1 MSSTIVLFT
10 FGDGVCL
17 TSHLKCIY
25 QLHAC
30 CCFKHYLKRSTG
42 ICGLGNRVMVT
53 PWGPR
58 RFRTCQVTRAQLDLW
73 ELHLPYNREQKLQE
87 GLAVLPVTAGV
98 QAALNVKR
106 TKLDSSTWPSLA
118 GGNGHSPGTQFFLGG
133 RCRWPETEGIWGV
146 VSE

>member
-1 MSSTIVLFT
+1 MSSTLVLFT
-10 FGDGVCL
+10 FGGGVCL

-53 PWGPR
+53 PWGPW
-58 RFRTCQVTRAQLDLW
+58 RFRTCQVTRAQL
-73 ELHLPYNREQKLQE
+73 PPVGTSSSLQQRTE
-87 GLAVLPVTAGV
+87 TTRGAGRAACDGRGPGCSQCQENQAGLQP
-98 QAALNVKR
+98 
-106 TKLDSSTWPSLA
+106 LA
-118 GGNGHSPGTQFFLGG
+118 GGYGHSPGTQLFLGE
-133 RCRWPETEGIWGV
+133 RCRWPETDGIWGV